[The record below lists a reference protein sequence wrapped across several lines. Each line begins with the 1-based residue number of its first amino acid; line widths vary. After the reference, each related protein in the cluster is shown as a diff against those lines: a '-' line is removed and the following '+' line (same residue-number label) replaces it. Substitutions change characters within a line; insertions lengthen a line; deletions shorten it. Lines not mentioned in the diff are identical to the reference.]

1 MNRQQTILKLRTH
14 RLAVMLIDARQT
26 HRRTFEE
33 CAQAMGVSVEEYQS
47 YEAAQAAPSLPALEA
62 LAFYLNLPLEHFWSQ
77 TTLSAQTAAPSDQV
91 RKLRGLRSRA
101 IGARLRQRRTQ
112 LEMGTD
118 TLAEKLSLPLE
129 QVDTFETGQN
139 AIPLPQLELIAEAL
153 GLPIQELF
161 DQHGPIG
168 EWRTERELN
177 EKFAQ
182 LPAKMKDFVSKPVNR
197 PYLELAMRLSE
208 LSVEKLRT
216 VAESLLEITY

>member
-1 MNRQQTILKLRTH
+1 
-14 RLAVMLIDARQT
+14 
-26 HRRTFEE
+26 
-33 CAQAMGVSVEEYQS
+33 MGVSVEEYQS

-77 TTLSAQTAAPSDQV
+77 TTLSAQAAAPSDQV
-91 RKLRGLRSRA
+91 RKLRGLRNRA

-112 LEMGTD
+112 LEMGTE
-118 TLAEKLSLPLE
+118 TLAEKLSLPSE
-129 QVDTFETGQN
+129 QVDTLETGQT

-182 LPAKMKDFVSKPVNR
+182 LPTKMKDFVSKPVNR